1 LSLQFITQDNFDSY
15 ELLNKT
21 EVLNDIVLFF
31 FILGNDFLP
40 HVPAIDIHYDG
51 VDILFKV
58 YVENVEN
65 MKLEYTKQYT
75 VISIKHSA
83 LQDIR
88 DVLYE
93 QITSLHS
100 EIEKYKEKNK
110 KYDKERSELME
121 ELDKLKVIEKEKLSL
136 ETEIEKI
143 KGDLKT
149 MCENYNQLLYQ
160 HTQNINVQQQ
170 ASNYYPYYYYP
181 YYQSTP

>member
-1 LSLQFITQDNFDSY
+1 MSYLNPNAITFVPKIIKSY
-15 ELLNKT
+15 TEEDFMTLKNELTK
-21 EVLNDIVLFF
+21 EKEKRIKCENDYTTMTQQL
-31 FILGNDFLP
+31 
-40 HVPAIDIHYDG
+40 
-51 VDILFKV
+51 KV

-110 KYDKERSELME
+110 KYEKERSELME